1 MPALRKG
8 LRAGIAVASG
18 ALILAACGSSNG
30 SSNGGGGGGGN
41 GNGITTVAGAYG
53 QLPPQKGTP
62 KMGGT
67 LSIAES
73 PGAGPNWIFPVTPAA
88 NSSVYT
94 AYQFQQLMWRP
105 MWFGPKGD
113 QPTID
118 FSQSL
123 AKAPVFTNQNKTVTI
138 TMNPNWKWN
147 DGKPVTSA
155 DAAFDIWLTKAAVK
169 LSPANFGN
177 YTPGLYPDFITKI
190 STPSPTKLVLTL
202 NKTYNQNFDFLNQL
216 GLISPLPAH
225 AWAKTSPTG
234 SVMSQSQWSQLSNAE
249 AIYNFLAK
257 QSKDLSTY
265 ASNPLWQVVDGAYK
279 IKSFDPSNDGNTLV
293 ANSNYSGPVK
303 PHITT
308 INEVA
313 FTSTSAEFNQLR
325 SGSLDVGYV
334 DFSDLKQVPT
344 LKSEGYNVWG
354 YPDFG
359 WSYVDYNFKDTTGHF
374 NDIIN
379 QLYIRQALAHLQDEQ
394 AVIQSPGAFDGA
406 AGQAYGPVPAIPKS
420 PFAPSNALKNPYP
433 FSISAAKSLLQSH
446 GWKVNPG
453 GITTCQKPGSGSNE
467 CGAGIPA
474 GTPLSWNLFYSNQP
488 AVIQAQDQ
496 AWASNASKVGIKMSL
511 VSKTFNYIISNYSDP
526 SSPKNDNLWAMEDF
540 GGFTNSLYPT
550 TNEVFNTT
558 GSFNEG
564 GFSNAQVDK
573 AIQNSVS
580 SLSNSAVKTEAGL
593 ITTLQPGL
601 FQPNADLIMAFK
613 KDLSGPAAS
622 FEVTS
627 QYALSPEYWYFTK

>member
-1 MPALRKG
+1 MRALSKG
-8 LRAGIAVASG
+8 ARAAVVVAGG
-18 ALILAACGSSNG
+18 ALILAACGSSAG
-30 SSNGGGGGGGN
+30 SGKSGGGGPSNGGV
-41 GNGITTVAGAYG
+41 TTVAGAYG

-67 LSIAES
+67 VSIAES

-94 AYQFQQLMWRP
+94 AYQFQNYMWRP
-105 MWFGPKGD
+105 MWWGPKGD
-113 QPTID
+113 QPAID
-118 FSQSL
+118 LSQSI
-123 AKAPVFTNQNKTVTI
+123 AKAPVFTNNNKTVTI
-138 TMNPNWKWN
+138 TLNPNWKWS

-169 LSPANFGN
+169 ISPANYGN

-190 STPSPTKLVLTL
+190 STPSPTKLILTL

-216 GLISPLPAH
+216 GLIVPLPSH
-225 AWAKTSPTG
+225 AWAKTSANG
-234 SVMSQSQWSQLSNAE
+234 AVMSQAKWSQLSNAE
-249 AIYNFLAK
+249 AIYKFLAA

-265 ASNPLWQVVDGAYK
+265 GSNPLWQTVDGPYK

-293 ANSNYSGPVK
+293 ANENYSGPVK

-308 INEVA
+308 LQEVP
-313 FTSTSAEFNQLR
+313 FTSTEAEFNQLR
-325 SGSLDVGYV
+325 SGNLDVGFV
-334 DFSDLKQVPT
+334 DFTDLKQVPT
-344 LKSEGYNVWG
+344 LKADGYNVWG

-359 WSYVDYNFKDTTGHF
+359 WSYVDYNFKDQTGHF
-374 NDIIN
+374 AQIIG

-420 PFAPSNALKNPYP
+420 PFAPSNALTNPYP
-433 FSISAAKSLLQSH
+433 FSISSAKSLLQSH
-446 GWKVNPG
+446 GWKVVPNG
-453 GITTCQKPGSGSNE
+453 TTTCQKAGSGSNE

-496 AWASNASKVGIKMSL
+496 AWASNAKQVGITMSL

-526 SSPKNDNLWAMEDF
+526 SSPKNDNQWAMEDF

-550 TNEVFNTT
+550 TNEVFNST
-558 GSFNEG
+558 GSFDEG
-564 GFSNAQVDK
+564 GFSNPQVDK
-573 AIQNSVS
+573 AITASVS
-580 SLSNSAVKTEAGL
+580 SLSNSAVQHEAGL
-593 ITTLQPGL
+593 ITSLQPGL
-601 FQPNADLIMAFK
+601 FQPNADLIFAWK
-613 KDLSGPAAS
+613 KSLSGPAAS
-622 FEVTS
+622 FEDAS
-627 QYALSPEYWYFTK
+627 QYQYSPEYWYYTK